1 MKGAAAFRFVHPRRL
16 EDVELEVQVMV
27 WNVPDV
33 AIAGPETAAPTAAQP
48 EPEPPAGDGG
58 GDGDIQ
64 DSGADDDGH

>member
-1 MKGAAAFRFVHPRRL
+1 M
-16 EDVELEVQVMV
+16 EQEVQVMV

-33 AIAGPETAAPTAAQP
+33 AIAGPKTAAPTAAQP